1 MNLLLRSALPVW
13 AVTLLGAV
21 VVLVLVPRQDHLVFM
36 PIVLGAV
43 LVVTFAVQ
51 LLIPVRRGFVDRV
64 SASLGGAVV
73 LLLLATA
80 VALLLPPA

>member
-1 MNLLLRSALPVW
+1 VNLLLRSAVPVW
-13 AVTLLGAV
+13 AVTLVGAAV
-21 VVLVLVPRQDHLVFM
+21 VLAVVPRADHLVFM

-51 LLIPVRRGFVDRV
+51 LMIPVRKGFVDRV

-73 LLLLATA
+73 VLLVATV
-80 VALLLPPA
+80 VALLLPAA

>member
-1 MNLLLRSALPVW
+1 MW